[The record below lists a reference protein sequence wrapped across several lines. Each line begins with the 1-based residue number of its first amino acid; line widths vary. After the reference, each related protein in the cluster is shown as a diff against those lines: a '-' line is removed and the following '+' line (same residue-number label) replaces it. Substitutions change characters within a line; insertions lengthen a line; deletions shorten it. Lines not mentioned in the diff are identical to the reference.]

1 MIKTS
6 IKIMQRTKQ
15 LSDGT
20 FPIVMRIIKGKKSKI
35 ISLGF
40 SCKKE
45 EWDGTRF
52 TKKFKNSAKRNLVL
66 SNYESKALTI
76 LDNCEVEG
84 IDFSLNDFE
93 AKFRGKENSNIT
105 VLEIWKDK
113 ISDLVKAGKT
123 GNARAYRDTMNSFF
137 KFESNH
143 SLSFKEIT
151 LTKLTKYETYLR
163 SNNNTNGGISIKMRT
178 FRALYN
184 DAIKKEI
191 VSRDYYPFKDYNI
204 SALKTEG
211 NKRALTSEEL
221 SLIKNLDT
229 SLYPDLNHAKNLF
242 MFSFYSRGMNFIDM
256 LTLKWTDIQDEK
268 IIYTRSKT
276 KKRFVIKIIEPI
288 ELILNQYS
296 SETSKYIFDMMPTRN
311 LTPMQVEYHKDKVL
325 KKFNNDLKDIAKI
338 LGIKKNITS
347 YVARHSYA
355 TFLKMNNVST
365 DMISESMGH
374 ANVNVTTTYLK
385 QFENDV
391 IDDANNTL
399 LDL

>member
-1 MIKTS
+1 
-6 IKIMQRTKQ
+6 MQRSKP

-35 ISLGF
+35 ISFGF
-40 SCKKE
+40 SCTKE
-45 EWDGTRF
+45 EWDGTKF
-52 TKKFKNSAKRNLVL
+52 TKRFKNYSKRNLVL
-66 SNYESKALTI
+66 SNYENKALTI
-76 LDNCEVEG
+76 LDNYEVEG
-84 IDFSLNDFE
+84 VDFSLRDFE
-93 AKFRGKENSNIT
+93 AKFRGKENSSIT
-105 VLEIWKDK
+105 VLEFWKEK
-113 ISDLVKAGKT
+113 VSDLVKAGKT

-137 KFESNH
+137 KFETNPSI
-143 SLSFKEIT
+143 SFKEIT

-163 SNNNTNGGISIKMRT
+163 ANNNTNGGISIKMRT

-211 NKRALTSEEL
+211 NKRALTAEEL

-229 SLYPDLNHAKNLF
+229 STHPELNHAKNLF

-256 LTLKWTDIQDEK
+256 LTLRWTDIQDEK

-288 ELILNQYS
+288 EQILNQYP
-296 SETSKYIFDMMPTRN
+296 SEPSKYIFDMMPTRN

-325 KKFNNDLKDIAKI
+325 KKFNNDLKDIAKV
-338 LGIKKNITS
+338 LGIKKKITS

-355 TFLKMNNVST
+355 TFLKLNNVST

-391 IDDANNTL
+391 IDDANDTL